1 MPDFLGQ
8 LMRQKSSSCLK
19 TASPR
24 VLCPPA
30 NRSPFTL
37 NPDAAFD
44 SPSFPVICCWI
55 LLFILP
61 PKVSPS
67 MLSSPLSFFS
77 SHPCPLDLR
86 TTIRLSFQSPINK
99 DGQDRGARRGKI
111 TTAFLERPRPRED
124 EGDKIHISWVWGLR
138 RRSDGRCWK
147 LEYDEIEE
155 KKTQGRRK
163 VAGIVTLICLISFCK

>member
-61 PKVSPS
+61 PSVSPS
-67 MLSSPLSFFS
+67 MPSSPLSFFS

-86 TTIRLSFQSPINK
+86 TTIRLSFQSPLWESLWDLPAAAVPHSCGLLSRWSPWLGHIHHDVLSAWLMRNS
-99 DGQDRGARRGKI
+99 
-111 TTAFLERPRPRED
+111 FLMLVEWMEHM
-124 EGDKIHISWVWGLR
+124 GMFGS
-138 RRSDGRCWK
+138 
-147 LEYDEIEE
+147 
-155 KKTQGRRK
+155 
-163 VAGIVTLICLISFCK
+163 

>member
-1 MPDFLGQ
+1 MPDFVGQ

-24 VLCPPA
+24 VLCLPA
-30 NRSPFTL
+30 NHSPFTL

-67 MLSSPLSFFS
+67 MPSSPLSFFS

-111 TTAFLERPRPRED
+111 TTAFLEIPRPRED
-124 EGDKIHISWVWGLR
+124 ERNKIHIGWVWGLR
-138 RRSDGRCWK
+138 KRSHWRCWK
-147 LEYDEIEE
+147 LEYEEIEE
-155 KKTQGRRK
+155 KKPKEGEKWLGLRLWS
-163 VAGIVTLICLISFCK
+163 V